1 LRRFAQNRKADL
13 SDFGYGNSSYY
24 NAATQPGPI
33 SIREPDA
40 KDD

>member
-1 LRRFAQNRKADL
+1 MRQLHPFRLWLLAI
-13 SDFGYGNSSYY
+13 SSYY

>member
-1 LRRFAQNRKADL
+1 MYFVPTLAI
-13 SDFGYGNSSYY
+13 GNSSYY